1 MHIRFLSTFTLL
13 TGLGLLLPAMANA
26 QFPGIT
32 ESSGHYQDA
41 TTKAAEC
48 YGRGARAMKK
58 AEKQAAA
65 GDTEKARENY
75 QRAKNEFSKA
85 VGLQEGY
92 FEALLGLGQ
101 AYLALGQKESALD
114 ACAHALA
121 AEPKSTEA
129 QACAEAARG
138 PVAAG

>member
-1 MHIRFLSTFTLL
+1 MHIRFLSTFALL
-13 TGLGLLLPAMANA
+13 TGLGLLLPAMASA
-26 QFPGIT
+26 QFPDIT
-32 ESSGHYQDA
+32 ESSGHYKDA
-41 TTKAAEC
+41 ATKAAEC

-101 AYLALGQKESALD
+101 AYLALSMKESALD

-121 AEPKSTEA
+121 AKPKSTEA

-138 PVAAG
+138 PAAAG

>member
-1 MHIRFLSTFTLL
+1 MHLRILGALTLF
-13 TGLGLLLPAMANA
+13 GALGLLLPDTAKA

-32 ESSGHYQDA
+32 ESTGSYKDA

-48 YGRGARAMKK
+48 YGRGARALKK
-58 AEKQAAA
+58 AQKQAAA
-65 GDTEKARENY
+65 GETEKARENY
-75 QRAKNEFSKA
+75 QRAKEEFSKA
-85 VGLQEGY
+85 VGMQEGY

-101 AYLALGQKESALD
+101 SYLGLGNKESALD

-121 AEPKSTEA
+121 AKPRSEEA
-129 QACAEAARG
+129 KACAEAARG